1 METVQYQRMLPV
13 DPVFYDV
20 VVVGGGTAGA
30 VAAIAAAREGVKTL
44 LVERYG
50 CLGGTQTMALVT
62 PIMHEGMRTSNAE
75 SYVSRLIRERM
86 EQDGTAFKRTGN
98 HSTWFDTERLKATLE
113 QLAVESGCTICYDT
127 VCSDVLSENG
137 TVKGIVVTDKM
148 GMRVVRGK
156 QFIDCTADGDVC
168 VSAGASYEQGDPITG
183 SNQSVTLRFELSNVD
198 LDAFGDFLEQG
209 GQHDGYTRYPEFS
222 TYAPHACPAFDA
234 LIQQHVAIGTITA
247 QDAVYVQM
255 FSMPGSE
262 GTLSFNC
269 PELGGGSNVLQNS
282 TLTQKYIAGRQA
294 ILRLYAFYRNY
305 VPGFS
310 HCVLSKFAP
319 MLGIRESRRIRT
331 DGWLSVSDV
340 LSYRKFDD
348 AIAMSDYE
356 IDIHKAVDTQ
366 RGEMEQPHYDKT
378 VPEDKRYYTISYR
391 AVLVSGFENLL
402 VAGRCAG
409 ADFYAQSTLRVQHTC
424 RYLGEA
430 AGIGAAL
437 AVKQSCMPREIDGQL
452 VRQIM
457 KQNGAD
463 LY

>member
-1 METVQYQRMLPV
+1 
-13 DPVFYDV
+13 
-20 VVVGGGTAGA
+20 
-30 VAAIAAAREGVKTL
+30 
-44 LVERYG
+44 
-50 CLGGTQTMALVT
+50 
-62 PIMHEGMRTSNAE
+62 
-75 SYVSRLIRERM
+75 
-86 EQDGTAFKRTGN
+86 
-98 HSTWFDTERLKATLE
+98 
-113 QLAVESGCTICYDT
+113 
-127 VCSDVLSENG
+127 
-137 TVKGIVVTDKM
+137 
-148 GMRVVRGK
+148 
-156 QFIDCTADGDVC
+156 
-168 VSAGASYEQGDPITG
+168 
-183 SNQSVTLRFELSNVD
+183 
-198 LDAFGDFLEQG
+198 
-209 GQHDGYTRYPEFS
+209 
-222 TYAPHACPAFDA
+222 
-234 LIQQHVAIGTITA
+234 
-247 QDAVYVQM
+247 M

-356 IDIHKAVDTQ
+356 IDLNKAVDTQ

-437 AVKQSCMPREIDGQL
+437 AVKQSCMPREIDGRL
-452 VRQIM
+452 VRQTM

-463 LY
+463 LYLNK